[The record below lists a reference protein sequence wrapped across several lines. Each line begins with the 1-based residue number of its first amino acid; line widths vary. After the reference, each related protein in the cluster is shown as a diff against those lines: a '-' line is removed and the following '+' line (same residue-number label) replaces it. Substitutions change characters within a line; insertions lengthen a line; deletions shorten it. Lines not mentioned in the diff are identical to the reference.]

1 MSLTALNR
9 DADTTV
15 GFAVESC
22 SLDMARWCTA
32 VTESDP
38 ASVVKGDQP
47 SISYGLYCANGCTL
61 LLGSNNASSA
71 SGSVDHRWVNRTV
84 LQASGTEGSFLMEFG
99 NGPEKQFRSNAL

>member
-9 DADTTV
+9 DANTTV

-22 SLDMARWCTA
+22 SLGMVPWCTG
-32 VTESDP
+32 VTESDS

-47 SISYGLYCANGCTL
+47 SISYSLYCPDGCTL

-71 SGSVDHRWVNRTV
+71 SGSVDHRWLTALFCKLVVQRV
-84 LQASGTEGSFLMEFG
+84 FLDGVWEWT
-99 NGPEKQFRSNAL
+99 